1 MDIYSWY
8 VLGRIEVGA
17 IVHHVI
23 PIKDD
28 YEKRFDIG
36 NLIYLTYE
44 NHILIHQIYSQSTER
59 KAQMQKELMDLI
71 RRWNNEKARGF
82 SQGG

>member
-17 IVHHVI
+17 IIHHII

-28 YEKRFDIG
+28 YNKRFDIG

-44 NHILIHQIYSQSTER
+44 NHILIHQIYSQSVEQ
-59 KAQMQKELMDLI
+59 KAQMQKELMELI
-71 RRWNNEKARGF
+71 RRWNDDVSRGF
-82 SQGG
+82 SQ